1 MEEELNLL
9 EENKWLDNQRFLIF
23 IYNKFFPRHKQ
34 NAAIIRSVMSA
45 ENILEAS
52 RSGKMKRLLLRATAD
67 YHPDAISGDVHGLA
81 WKYFCEEI
89 TKVLTSKHTKCRA

>member
-1 MEEELNLL
+1 ML
-9 EENKWLDNQRFLIF
+9 
-23 IYNKFFPRHKQ
+23 
-34 NAAIIRSVMSA
+34 A
-45 ENILEAS
+45 EVIQEAS
-52 RSGKMKRLLLRATAD
+52 RSGKMKRLLLRAAAD